1 MKDYILNNID
11 ISNVDYISGG
21 ERRDWFFS
29 IILSYLLNKLHIS
42 IYKDL
47 STIVSTSNFEKS
59 KVPFDIKGKKV
70 LHIADL
76 ITVASSYLKTWIPAI
91 KNLGGTMCW
100 SFVAVDRMQGGKD
113 NLEAENVKSLSL
125 VNVDISLFETAYKNK
140 VIGKEQL
147 NMLESFYKNPDNT
160 MKQFLIDHPDFLK
173 TTLQSGDEKTV
184 KRAKLLINENLYGI
198 F

>member
-1 MKDYILNNID
+1 MPAGILTLAFPPSIVGTS
-11 ISNVDYISGG
+11 ISPP
-21 ERRDWFFS
+21 
-29 IILSYLLNKLHIS
+29 
-42 IYKDL
+42 
-47 STIVSTSNFEKS
+47 TIAV
-59 KVPFDIKGKKV
+59 VGK
-70 LHIADL
+70 
-76 ITVASSYLKTWIPAI
+76 IPVV
-91 KNLGGTMCW
+91 KYR
-100 SFVAVDRMQGGKD
+100 SF
-113 NLEAENVKSLSL
+113 LSL